1 MDLSAGIVGSE
12 VDAMAAATAE
22 EDAYT
27 SIYPANSRM
36 TKSMDGNILKSR
48 VLRPRRRSADI
59 DDIERNFRPGL
70 PGAVKRP

>member
-1 MDLSAGIVGSE
+1 MDLSAGMVGSE
-12 VDAMAAATAE
+12 VDAMTAATAE
-22 EDAYT
+22 EDTYT

-36 TKSMDGNILKSR
+36 TKSLDGNILKSQ
-48 VLRPRRRSADI
+48 VLCPRRRSADI